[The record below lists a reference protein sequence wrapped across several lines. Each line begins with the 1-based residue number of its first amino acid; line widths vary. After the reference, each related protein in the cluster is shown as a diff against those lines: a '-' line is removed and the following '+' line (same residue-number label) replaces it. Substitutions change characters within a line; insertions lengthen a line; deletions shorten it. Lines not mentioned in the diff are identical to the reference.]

1 MRIASYVENQVALR
15 TRRNNRGMERI
26 LQSTEKNKR
35 GERMT
40 GYLYR
45 LILDV
50 TIKADSKED
59 ADEIAGDLGV
69 NDMDVEVWS
78 SETRYMG
85 IDEEEGAK
93 E

>member
-1 MRIASYVENQVALR
+1 
-15 TRRNNRGMERI
+15 
-26 LQSTEKNKR
+26 
-35 GERMT
+35 MT

-50 TIKADSKED
+50 TIKADSQED
-59 ADEIAGDLGV
+59 ADEIARDLDV

-78 SETRYMG
+78 SESRYMG
-85 IDEEEGAK
+85 IDEEGAK

>member
-1 MRIASYVENQVALR
+1 
-15 TRRNNRGMERI
+15 
-26 LQSTEKNKR
+26 
-35 GERMT
+35 MT

-50 TIKADSKED
+50 TIQADSQED
-59 ADEIAGDLGV
+59 ADEIARDLGV

-78 SETRYMG
+78 SEYKYMG
-85 IDEEEGAK
+85 IDEEEGVK

>member
-1 MRIASYVENQVALR
+1 
-15 TRRNNRGMERI
+15 
-26 LQSTEKNKR
+26 
-35 GERMT
+35 MT

-50 TIKADSKED
+50 TIKAESQKD
-59 ADEIAGDLGV
+59 ADETVRNLGV
-69 NDMDVEVWS
+69 DNMDVEMWS
-78 SETRYMG
+78 SEYRYMG

>member
-1 MRIASYVENQVALR
+1 
-15 TRRNNRGMERI
+15 ME
-26 LQSTEKNKR
+26 QE

-40 GYLYR
+40 RYLYR

-50 TIKADSKED
+50 TIQADSQKD
-59 ADEIAGDLGV
+59 ADEIARDLGV

-78 SETRYMG
+78 SECRYMG
-85 IDEEEGAK
+85 IDDEEGVK

>member
-1 MRIASYVENQVALR
+1 MA
-15 TRRNNRGMERI
+15 
-26 LQSTEKNKR
+26 
-35 GERMT
+35 

-50 TIKADSKED
+50 TIKADSQED
-59 ADEIAGDLGV
+59 ADETARDLGV

-78 SETRYMG
+78 SEYRFMG
-85 IDEEEGAK
+85 IDEEGGK